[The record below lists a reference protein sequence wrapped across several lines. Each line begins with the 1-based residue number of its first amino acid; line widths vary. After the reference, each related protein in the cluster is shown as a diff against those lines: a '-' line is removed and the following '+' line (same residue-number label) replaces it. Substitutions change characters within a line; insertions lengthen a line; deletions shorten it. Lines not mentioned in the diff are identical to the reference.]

1 MSRKGFVLYP
11 FLLLFS
17 AVVIMINEIAI
28 NEFRN
33 HLEIEKAR
41 FIDTFSLIEIETIRL
56 IKKQFSSFKPKD
68 FVKTIGIWH
77 IEVSFN
83 DETALI
89 KYTGSSIVEAYLV
102 YDMVFENVM
111 DYQIQSPT
119 ESNID

>member
-17 AVVIMINEIAI
+17 TIVIMTNEIAI

-33 HLEIEKAR
+33 HLEIEKTR

-68 FVKTIGIWH
+68 FVQTMGIWR

-89 KYTGSSIVEAYLV
+89 KYISTTVVEACLV

-111 DYQIQSPT
+111 DYQILST
-119 ESNID
+119 TASDID